1 MLLCHFKNKI
11 SKMGVHL
18 IEGEVHDIDMNNG
31 RIAGIKVIGLNGV
44 CKTSQVI
51 PDVVTS
57 HHRGGRLC

>member
-1 MLLCHFKNKI
+1 
-11 SKMGVHL
+11 MGVHL